1 MSSFRQHF
9 RNLILIAADQDWPE
23 YAGAKLHLSTANLSS
38 YRQHLGE
45 QYNCIFFSAATTFH
59 ADAFLAVSGT
69 LAGGGLL
76 VLQAPMHSTPAW
88 QRLLHYLQQQ
98 GINTQLTSPADAQH
112 CCNNIPDWPRETVL
126 TPTTEQYTALKELQ
140 QLQRFSQAGAN
151 SEQANSNTLTSSV
164 AVINAPRGRGKSTL
178 LGLWLNAQPELNAL
192 VCSPSK
198 RQAAQ
203 ILATATQSVTFLPP
217 DRLLAYTPQ
226 AQQWLIIDEA
236 ASIPNH
242 ILAAVAERWQR
253 LVLATTTEGYESAGR
268 GFLLRLQSKLPNYFQ
283 QVLNINL
290 QKPIRWRDGDPLE
303 AALNACFCLQSN
315 SSASASL
322 PLSAADSAVEV
333 AQSETTVMHSSQPR
347 TQHSL
352 CYRICHAAELSHAE
366 LSEAFALL
374 TTAHYQTSPNDLQ
387 LLLND
392 SAQRLVLQYQRQQL
406 IGVCWIAHEGPLA
419 AALVTPIYQGKR
431 RPPGNLLPQTMV
443 FHLREQAAASLPM
456 LRIVRIAVQPELQ
469 GHGCGSLLLASV
481 SEFADTQAALIGTSF
496 GGSEALH
503 QFWHRAGFQ
512 PVRLGLQKDAASGM
526 RSLVYIKP
534 CSGNTEAAKQ
544 AYSLTTQLVTT
555 FAATLIG
562 YAVAAPAI
570 SNELHWLFAW
580 GDNLATDA
588 RSNLP
593 IQRLLADFA
602 AGFIPFAV
610 LQPMLATVLLQSPQL
625 QRSNNLL
632 ILAAL
637 SSKSLSALAKEHGF
651 SGKSEFVAELRN
663 LAQHLTLR

>member
-9 RNLILIAADQDWPE
+9 RNLIIIAADQDWPE

-45 QYNCIFFSAATTFH
+45 QHNCIFFSAATNFH

-76 VLQAPMHSTPAW
+76 VLQAPVHSTPAW

-98 GINTQLTSPADAQH
+98 GMNTQLTSPADAQH
-112 CCNNIPDWPRETVL
+112 CCDNIPDWPRETVL
-126 TPTTEQYTALKELQ
+126 TPTAEQYAALAELQ
-140 QLQRFSQAGAN
+140 QLHTLSQAGAN
-151 SEQANSNTLTSSV
+151 GHQSNSNALTSCV

-178 LGLWLNAQPELNAL
+178 LGLWLNAQPELNAV

-203 ILATATQSVTFLPP
+203 ILATATQPFTFLPP
-217 DRLLAYTPQ
+217 DRLLEYTPQ

-236 ASIPNH
+236 ASIPSH
-242 ILAAVAERWQR
+242 ILATVAERWQR

-268 GFLLRLQSKLPNYFQ
+268 GFLLRLQNKLPNYFQ
-283 QVLNINL
+283 QVLNIEL
-290 QKPIRWRDGDPLE
+290 HKPIRWRDGDPLE
-303 AALNACFCLQSN
+303 AALNACFCLQNTPSQ
-315 SSASASL
+315 SASL
-322 PLSAADSAVEV
+322 PLPTMDNSGEAA
-333 AQSETTVMHSSQPR
+333 QNKTTVAHGSQPQV
-347 TQHSL
+347 QHSL
-352 CYRICHAAELSHAE
+352 RYRMFHAAELSHAE

-392 SAQRLVLQYQRQQL
+392 SAQRLGLQYQRQQL

-419 AALVTPIYQGKR
+419 AELVTPIYQGKR

-443 FHLREQAAASLPM
+443 FHLREPAAASLAM

-469 GHGCGSLLLASV
+469 GHGFGSLLLDSV
-481 SEFADTQAALIGTSF
+481 CEFAKTQAALIGTSF

-503 QFWHRAGFQ
+503 QFWHRANFQ

-534 CSGNTEAAKQ
+534 CSGTTEAATQ
-544 AYSLTTQLVTT
+544 AHSLTTQLATT

-562 YAVAAPAI
+562 YAAAAPAI

-580 GDNLATDA
+580 RNKLPTNT

-593 IQRLLADFA
+593 IERFLADFA
-602 AGFIPFAV
+602 AGFMPFAV
-610 LQPMLATVLLQSPQL
+610 LQPMLATLLLQSPQL
-625 QRSNNLL
+625 QRSDNLL
-632 ILAAL
+632 ILAVL
-637 SSKSLSALAKEHGF
+637 SSKSLSTLAKEHGF
-651 SGKSEFVAELRN
+651 SGKSEFIAELRS
-663 LAQHLTLR
+663 LAQRFALR

>member
-9 RNLILIAADQDWPE
+9 RNLIIIAADQDWPE
-23 YAGAKLHLSTANLSS
+23 YAGAKLHLSKANLSS

-45 QYNCIFFSAATTFH
+45 QHNCIFFSAATNFH

-76 VLQAPMHSTPAW
+76 VLQAPVHSTPAW

-98 GINTQLTSPADAQH
+98 GMNTQLTSPADAQH
-112 CCNNIPDWPRETVL
+112 CCDNIPDWPRETVL
-126 TPTTEQYTALKELQ
+126 TPTAEQYAALAELQ
-140 QLQRFSQAGAN
+140 QLHTLSQAGAN
-151 SEQANSNTLTSSV
+151 GHQSNSNALTSCV

-178 LGLWLNAQPELNAL
+178 LGLWLNAQPELNAV

-203 ILATATQSVTFLPP
+203 ILATATQPFTFLPP
-217 DRLLAYTPQ
+217 DRLLEYTPQ

-236 ASIPNH
+236 ASIPSH
-242 ILAAVAERWQR
+242 ILATVAERWQR

-268 GFLLRLQSKLPNYFQ
+268 GFLLRLQNKLPNYFQ
-283 QVLNINL
+283 QVLNIEL
-290 QKPIRWRDGDPLE
+290 HKPIRWRDGDPLE
-303 AALNACFCLQSN
+303 AALNACFCLQNTPSQ
-315 SSASASL
+315 SASL
-322 PLSAADSAVEV
+322 PLPTMDNSGEAA
-333 AQSETTVMHSSQPR
+333 QNKTTVAHGSQPQV
-347 TQHSL
+347 QHSL
-352 CYRICHAAELSHAE
+352 RYRICHAAELSHAE

-387 LLLND
+387 LLLNN
-392 SAQRLVLQYQRQQL
+392 SAQRLVLQYQQQQL

-419 AALVTPIYQGKR
+419 AELVTPIYQGKR

-443 FHLREQAAASLPM
+443 FHLREPAAASLAM

-469 GHGCGSLLLASV
+469 SHGFGSLLLDSV
-481 SEFADTQAALIGTSF
+481 CEFAKTQAALIGTSF

-544 AYSLTTQLVTT
+544 AHSLTTQLVAT
-555 FAATLIG
+555 FGATLIG
-562 YAVAAPAI
+562 YAAAAPAI

-580 GDNLATDA
+580 RDNLPTNT

-593 IQRLLADFA
+593 IERFLADFA
-602 AGFIPFAV
+602 AGFMPFAV

-625 QRSNNLL
+625 QRSDNLL
-632 ILAAL
+632 ILAVL
-637 SSKSLSALAKEHGF
+637 SSKSLSTLAKEHGF
-651 SGKSEFVAELRN
+651 SGKSEFTAELRS
-663 LAQHLTLR
+663 LAQRLALR